1 MINCHDPAPENI
13 TQLNAW
19 GTRRAWFISDSLFLG
34 LQSLLSVLSIPSTH
48 CIGGD
53 VVGGGNGD
61 QVGDGDGDQVG
72 GGDCV

>member
-1 MINCHDPAPENI
+1 MTLLLKIL
-13 TQLNAW
+13 LNSTL
-19 GTRRAWFISDSLFLG
+19 GGRGGLGLCQILFLG

-53 VVGGGNGD
+53 VVGDGNGD